1 MLHEFLVSTDPSAG
15 SPLLTE
21 VGNKF
26 ASVGLCEQAGAKN
39 GPAYRGKSA
48 RLVISYII
56 PVIVGQKKTHSQN
69 YNQKNSQN

>member
-1 MLHEFLVSTDPSAG
+1 MLHEFLVSSDPSAG

-48 RLVISYII
+48 MLVYYTSHHRAKEDTLTEL
-56 PVIVGQKKTHSQN
+56 Q
-69 YNQKNSQN
+69 

>member
-1 MLHEFLVSTDPSAG
+1 MGATNYLLTGMVPQVVLHEFLVSSDPSAG

-26 ASVGLCEQAGAKN
+26 ASVGLCEQVGAKN

-48 RLVISYII
+48 MLVIFYQS
-56 PVIVGQKKTHSQN
+56 
-69 YNQKNSQN
+69 